1 MSDERFNDLRS
12 DIERNILQPDFD
24 DVVARA
30 RSRRRRRRLNNGIG
44 AFAAVAVLLPA
55 LTYVGFVLS
64 QASNRPGIVQIGI
77 AGGGAVITDT
87 TQSGPSPDIT
97 ATLVAVSGVD
107 LAHAYG
113 LVDECSGSEC
123 DLQLVALA
131 AKAETKRAGLLRKSP
146 LQSLEDPRLV
156 ALDYL
161 DVQVSG
167 VVGNDIGPTPLPVS
181 LRPIFPAHNAP
192 SAVSGAVPVQLDQHG
207 PIGVV
212 WNGKGEVSQ
221 IPSQPALLSPELVST
236 VHGWWVTG
244 EDPTTKEVAVAVSR
258 NNGATWSTSLTGVI
272 ADPGY
277 ESALA
282 TADGRK
288 VYLLVHS
295 SGQMLLFRSTDSGAS
310 WPNGQPENKWSG
322 YKRYGILTP
331 QSGSISVW
339 LSNDDAAGISYLR
352 STDAGSSFSPVIG
365 PYAPTGEVVS
375 LSDGYVSL
383 GTQPSLSKDSRIW
396 TSIALPIVQP

>member
-12 DIERNILQPDFD
+12 DVERHILQPDFD

-30 RSRRRRRRLNNGIG
+30 RSRRRRRRLNNSIG

-87 TQSGPSPDIT
+87 TQTGTSPDIT

-113 LVDECSGSEC
+113 LVDECTGSEC
-123 DLQLVALA
+123 DLQ
-131 AKAETKRAGLLRKSP
+131 
-146 LQSLEDPRLV
+146 LV

-167 VVGNDIGPTPLPVS
+167 VVGNDIGPTPVGVS

-192 SAVSGAVPVQLDQHG
+192 SAAIGAVPVQLDEHG
-207 PIGVV
+207 PIGAVQGGDGRV
-212 WNGKGEVSQ
+212 R
-221 IPSQPALLSPELVST
+221 PTAMQPGLLSPELVST
-236 VHGWWVTG
+236 TGGWWVTG
-244 EDPTTKEVAVAVSR
+244 EDPTTKEVAVSVSR
-258 NNGATWSTSLTGVI
+258 DKGASWSTSLTGVI

-277 ESALA
+277 DPALA

-295 SGQMLLFRSTDSGAS
+295 SGQMLLFRSTDSGAT
-310 WPNGQPENKWSG
+310 WPN
-322 YKRYGILTP
+322 
-331 QSGSISVW
+331 
-339 LSNDDAAGISYLR
+339 A
-352 STDAGSSFSPVIG
+352 
-365 PYAPTGEVVS
+365 
-375 LSDGYVSL
+375 
-383 GTQPSLSKDSRIW
+383 
-396 TSIALPIVQP
+396 